1 MAALTKGFNGGLW
14 AIRLVF
20 AVVVAELAI
29 VGGTVVGCFME
40 DIIKELESPTPVA
53 IESIATPIPDIVEP
67 PNNNLRDAGIVVGV
81 VVLAA
86 IFAKLYQVTS
96 KK

>member
-1 MAALTKGFNGGLW
+1 
-14 AIRLVF
+14 
-20 AVVVAELAI
+20 
-29 VGGTVVGCFME
+29 ME

-53 IESIATPIPDIVEP
+53 IESVAAPIPDIVEP

-86 IFAKLYQVTS
+86 ILAKLYKCTS

>member
-1 MAALTKGFNGGLW
+1 
-14 AIRLVF
+14 
-20 AVVVAELAI
+20 
-29 VGGTVVGCFME
+29 ME
-40 DIIKELESPTPVA
+40 DIIKDLAPAETPVA
-53 IESIATPIPDIVEP
+53 IESIPTPIPDIVEP

>member
-1 MAALTKGFNGGLW
+1 
-14 AIRLVF
+14 
-20 AVVVAELAI
+20 
-29 VGGTVVGCFME
+29 ME
-40 DIIKELESPTPVA
+40 DIIKDLAPAETPVA
-53 IESIATPIPDIVEP
+53 IESIPTPIPDIVEP

-86 IFAKLYQVTS
+86 IFAKLYKCTS

>member
-1 MAALTKGFNGGLW
+1 
-14 AIRLVF
+14 
-20 AVVVAELAI
+20 
-29 VGGTVVGCFME
+29 ME
-40 DIIKELESPTPVA
+40 DIIKELEGPVG
-53 IESIATPIPDIVEP
+53 IESIPAPIPDIVEP

-86 IFAKLYQVTS
+86 ICAKLYQCTS

>member
-1 MAALTKGFNGGLW
+1 
-14 AIRLVF
+14 
-20 AVVVAELAI
+20 
-29 VGGTVVGCFME
+29 ME
-40 DIIKELESPTPVA
+40 DIIKDLKSQDQSVA
-53 IESIATPIPDIVEP
+53 IESIPAPIPDIVEP

-86 IFAKLYQVTS
+86 ICAKLYACTA

>member
-1 MAALTKGFNGGLW
+1 
-14 AIRLVF
+14 
-20 AVVVAELAI
+20 
-29 VGGTVVGCFME
+29 ME
-40 DIIKELESPTPVA
+40 NIIEEIAPKEVA
-53 IESIATPIPDIVEP
+53 IESIPAPIPDIVEP

-86 IFAKLYQVTS
+86 ILAKLYKCTS

>member
-1 MAALTKGFNGGLW
+1 
-14 AIRLVF
+14 
-20 AVVVAELAI
+20 
-29 VGGTVVGCFME
+29 ME
-40 DIIKELESPTPVA
+40 DIIKDLAPAETPVA
-53 IESIATPIPDIVEP
+53 IESIPTPIPDIVEP

-86 IFAKLYQVTS
+86 ICAKLYKCTS

>member
-1 MAALTKGFNGGLW
+1 
-14 AIRLVF
+14 
-20 AVVVAELAI
+20 
-29 VGGTVVGCFME
+29 ME
-40 DIIKELESPTPVA
+40 DIIKELAPTEEPVA
-53 IESIATPIPDIVEP
+53 IESIPAPIPDIVEP

-86 IFAKLYQVTS
+86 IFAKLYQCTS

>member
-1 MAALTKGFNGGLW
+1 
-14 AIRLVF
+14 
-20 AVVVAELAI
+20 
-29 VGGTVVGCFME
+29 ME
-40 DIIKELESPTPVA
+40 DIIKELAPTEEPVA
-53 IESIATPIPDIVEP
+53 IESIAVPIPDLVEP

-86 IFAKLYQVTS
+86 IFAKLYQCTS